1 MDVRAALAT
10 MASGYKSLL
19 ARFPEMRFWLT
30 LGLPPRTARVLV
42 AAGYLTAADLAGKS
56 REEILALPA
65 FGMGSLEVVEKCLG
79 SPLPSRKPELED
91 RGIPTRTS
99 RALGR
104 AGINSMARLGQMT
117 REQFLNTEGLSALA
131 LRHCERALGHEI
143 GSPLAEL
150 RRLGL
155 RPAAAYKLS
164 VAGVRAVEEL
174 VNQRDSELRAMGLR
188 EEDIELI
195 RRRNR

>member
-1 MDVRAALAT
+1 
-10 MASGYKSLL
+10 MASGYKTLL
-19 ARFPEMRFWLT
+19 ARYPEMRFWLK
-30 LGLPPRTARVLV
+30 LGLPPRTARALV
-42 AAGYLTAADLAGKS
+42 AAGYLTATDLDGKS

-65 FGMGSLEVVEKCLG
+65 FGMGSLAVVEKCLG
-79 SPLPSRKPELED
+79 SPLPSRKPELEE
-91 RGIPTRTS
+91 RGIPTRTA

-104 AGINSMARLGQMT
+104 ANISSMARLGRMT
-117 REQFLNTEGLSALA
+117 REQFLNTQGLSALA
-131 LRHCERALGHEI
+131 LRHCERVLGHEI
-143 GSPLAEL
+143 VSPLAEL

-195 RRRNR
+195 RRRHRKG